1 MGKAVSQEPL
11 RRPGEIVF
19 TIIILAFSATALWQ
33 AYRISGLTGLS
44 TPGVF
49 PMLATAAMLGSG
61 FLRDALRKTASA
73 DTAREQLARFVRD
86 VTPLR
91 LVLLVAMILAYMLA
105 MPWLGFTISSALF
118 LFFAFTLL
126 WKRGLLISLLVT
138 ALSLAVI
145 TGIFRVVF
153 QVVLPQGQW
162 VQGLF

>member
-1 MGKAVSQEPL
+1 MSQEPL

-19 TIIILAFSATALWQ
+19 AIIILAFSATALWQ

-49 PMLATAAMLGSG
+49 PMLAAAAMLGSG
-61 FLRDALRKTASA
+61 FFILRDALRKTASG
-73 DTAREQLARFVRD
+73 DPAREQLARFVRD

-91 LVLLVAMILAYMLA
+91 LILLVAMILAYMLA

-118 LFFAFTLL
+118 LFFAFALL